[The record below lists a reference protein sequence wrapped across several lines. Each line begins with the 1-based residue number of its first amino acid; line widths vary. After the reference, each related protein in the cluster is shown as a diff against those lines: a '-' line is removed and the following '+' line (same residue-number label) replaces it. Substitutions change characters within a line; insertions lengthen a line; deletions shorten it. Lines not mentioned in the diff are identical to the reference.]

1 MQDKRKDVVKKVIVA
16 MTVRKD
22 VSSLFAD
29 IVKTENLET
38 LTWILHYLAASGAD
52 DLFCGS
58 VFCVVHVVSQ

>member
-22 VSSLFAD
+22 VSSLL
-29 IVKTENLET
+29 KTENLET
-38 LTWILHYLAASGAD
+38 LTWILHYLAASDAD

>member
-38 LTWILHYLAASGAD
+38 LT
-52 DLFCGS
+52 
-58 VFCVVHVVSQ
+58 

>member
-22 VSSLFAD
+22 VSSLL
-29 IVKTENLET
+29 KTENLET